1 MTMLETQ
8 QSILD
13 DLALL
18 GDGLNR
24 MDYLLGCGREAP
36 GIPPEDRTPDGLVSD
51 CQVNTWL
58 LVRWEGE
65 TLRLRTDSESL
76 LIKGA
81 LSLIGEI
88 YDGRTRTQAAAF
100 RCSLL
105 DCGSFT
111 DLFDRAQLKG
121 LQAVLDT
128 LRGGA

>member
-1 MTMLETQ
+1 MTMLETE

-18 GDGLNR
+18 GDGLSR

-36 GIPPEDRTPDGLVSD
+36 GIPPEARTPDALVAD

-58 LVRWEGE
+58 QVRWEGE
-65 TLRLRTDSESL
+65 TLRLHTDSESL

-88 YDGRTRTQAAAF
+88 YDGRARAEIAAF
-100 RCSLL
+100 QCRLL

-111 DLFDRAQLKG
+111 ALFDRAQRKG
-121 LQAVLDT
+121 LQAVLNA
-128 LRGGA
+128 LRGET

>member
-24 MDYLLGCGREAP
+24 MDYLLGCAREAP
-36 GIPPEDRTPDGLVSD
+36 GLPPEARTADGLVAD

-81 LSLIGEI
+81 LSDWGNLRRLHESA
-88 YDGRTRTQAAAF
+88 GR
-100 RCSLL
+100 SLPVQPAGL
-105 DCGSFT
+105 
-111 DLFDRAQLKG
+111 RQLYR
-121 LQAVLDT
+121 LV
-128 LRGGA
+128 

>member
-1 MTMLETQ
+1 MLETQ
-8 QSILD
+8 ESILD

-36 GIPPEDRTPDGLVSD
+36 GLPPEARTGDALVAD

-88 YDGRTRTQAAAF
+88 YDGRSRAEAAAF

-111 DLFDRAQLKG
+111 GLFDRAQLKG
-121 LQAVLDT
+121 LQAVLNT
-128 LRGGA
+128 LCGET